1 MKPSMSQEKIVRGMV
16 VTAAAVVMLLVL
28 IPLYVVRP
36 IQIYEVHVETA
47 APAASAVQ
55 KSPGSGSTS
64 EIAAGEELPVL
75 AEKSI
80 DLNAASLEDLE
91 KLPGI
96 GPVLAERI
104 LTFREESKGFGE
116 IEELQDVEGIGEKTF
131 AKLEPYVFVK

>member
-1 MKPSMSQEKIVRGMV
+1 MSQEKIVRGMV
-16 VTAAAVVMLLVL
+16 VTAAAAVMLLVL

-36 IQIYEVHVETA
+36 IQIYEVHAETV

-55 KSPGSGSTS
+55 ESSGSESTS
-64 EIAAGEELPVL
+64 EIASEEELPVL

-104 LTFREESKGFGE
+104 LAFREENKSFLE
-116 IEELQDVEGIGEKTF
+116 IEELQDVQGIGEKTF

>member
-1 MKPSMSQEKIVRGMV
+1 MKPSISQEKIVRGMV

-55 KSPGSGSTS
+55 ERSGSGSVS
-64 EIAAGEELPVL
+64 EIASGEELPVL

>member
-47 APAASAVQ
+47 VPAASAVQ
-55 KSPGSGSTS
+55 ESSGSGSVS
-64 EIAAGEELPVL
+64 EIASGEELPVL

-91 KLPGI
+91 MLPGI

-131 AKLEPYVFVK
+131 AKLEPYVFVN